1 MQFEWDPAKAADNL
15 EKHGV
20 SFEEAA
26 TVFRDIFSA
35 TGPDPDHSVG
45 EERFIT
51 FGVSRTL
58 VTAQTASGATIR
70 LSMSWLLDVF
80 TSMSSS
86 DADGTPNDHL
96 MS

>member
-51 FGVSRTL
+51 FGVSTNGRLL
-58 VTAQTASGATIR
+58 VVGHTEHGDIIRIITARPATSGERKIYEE
-70 LSMSWLLDVF
+70 
-80 TSMSSS
+80 
-86 DADGTPNDHL
+86 G
-96 MS
+96 